1 MRSGSD
7 RVMKLH
13 EKVEKLRESEEIGV
27 RFMNAWEEKLLD
39 RQDGYEEGLE
49 EGLAVGEK
57 RGRIAGRKTGLAE
70 GRLSGLAEGRESGLA
85 EGRKLGESQSKAQIA
100 ARMKSKGMTTE
111 DISEITGL
119 TEDEIAAL

>member
-1 MRSGSD
+1 
-7 RVMKLH
+7 
-13 EKVEKLRESEEIGV
+13 
-27 RFMNAWEEKLLD
+27 MNAWEEKLLD

-57 RGRIAGRKTGLAE
+57 RGRKSGLAE